1 MINGIILAA
10 GESRR
15 MGSPKALLPF
25 KGKTFL
31 EHIISVLKRCPLD
44 AITVVLGAD
53 AKTIRE
59 SVDLSQT
66 DVVINTNYKNG
77 QLSSL
82 VAGLKSLPA
91 RSEAVVVCLV
101 DMPFVTEQTV
111 DATIRT
117 FSQTHASIVVPVYE
131 GRRGHPVLFS
141 KSVYEE
147 LQSAP
152 PDEGARWVVNSN
164 ISRVFHVEVPDEG
177 VVITINTRDEYKSRL
192 GNTSVERF

>member
-10 GESRR
+10 GESKR
-15 MGSPKALLPF
+15 MGSPKALLAF
-25 KGKTFL
+25 EGKTFL

-44 AITVVLGAD
+44 TITVVLGAD

-59 SVDLSQT
+59 SVNLTQT
-66 DVVINTNYKNG
+66 NVVVNSNYEEG

-82 VAGLKSLPA
+82 IAGLDSLPA

-101 DMPFVTEQTV
+101 DMPFVTEQIV
-111 DATIRT
+111 SAIVRT
-117 FSQTHASIVVPVYE
+117 FKETHPSIVVPVYE

-147 LQSAP
+147 LRNAP
-152 PDEGARWVVNSN
+152 PDQGARWVVNADV
-164 ISRVFHVEVPDEG
+164 SRIRHVEVPDEG
-177 VVITINTRDEYKSRL
+177 VVITINTPDDYESRL
-192 GNTSVERF
+192 GDASIERL